1 MDYNDC
7 TNKPTING
15 VEVKDNLE
23 ITDIGIVEM
32 PTEMISDIFET
43 FSGGQTPLQAILQSK
58 QADAD
63 EEAGESEGDL
73 DDAFN

>member
-15 VEVKDNLE
+15 VEVKDNLQ

-32 PTEMISDIFET
+32 PTEMISDIFLET
-43 FSGGQTPLQAILQSK
+43 FGFLL
-58 QADAD
+58 
-63 EEAGESEGDL
+63 
-73 DDAFN
+73 

>member
-32 PTEMISDIFET
+32 PTEMISDIFLET
-43 FSGGQTPLQAILQSK
+43 FGFLL
-58 QADAD
+58 
-63 EEAGESEGDL
+63 
-73 DDAFN
+73 